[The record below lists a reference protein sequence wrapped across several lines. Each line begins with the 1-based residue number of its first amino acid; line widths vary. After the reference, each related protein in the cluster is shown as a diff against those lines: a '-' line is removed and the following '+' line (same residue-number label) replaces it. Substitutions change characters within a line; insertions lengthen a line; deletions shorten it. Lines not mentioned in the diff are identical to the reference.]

1 MLITLRI
8 WFWIFIDQSVWCTT
22 GCKVSILRQKRHCI
36 RLAKA
41 KEKEQLT
48 LEKILHQYG
57 ERKNKMEYVEIA
69 QSVTLFIL
77 VMCNISKSTKISKLE
92 KWREERSSGF
102 KDYSR
107 N

>member
-1 MLITLRI
+1 MLITLRN

-48 LEKILHQYG
+48 LERNSLTNWKEMVILY
-57 ERKNKMEYVEIA
+57 RLIKNR
-69 QSVTLFIL
+69 IL
-77 VMCNISKSTKISKLE
+77 TSIVM
-92 KWREERSSGF
+92 W
-102 KDYSR
+102 
-107 N
+107 